1 MHKTFIQAG
10 IIGWPVSHS
19 RSPAIHN
26 YWIDQYKLSGAYGL
40 FAVQP
45 NDLETAI
52 LGLKALGIAGC
63 NVTIPHKVAAM
74 QYMDWI
80 DPQAKRIGAIN
91 TIVVGS
97 DGLLRG
103 FNNDGYG
110 YIQSLHEVQ
119 PNWKADTGPIT
130 VLGAGGACRAIIVA
144 LIDAGAKEIRIL
156 NRSMDKTIA
165 IAQEFETVVSA
176 YNWNERNEALK
187 DCAMLINTTSLGMH
201 GQAPL
206 EIDLERLPV
215 NALVSDAVYAPLE
228 TPLLMRARLRGNATV
243 NGLGMLLH
251 QARPA
256 FNAWFGVTP
265 EVTPEL
271 YKTIISTF

>member
-1 MHKTFIQAG
+1 MQKIFIQAG

-26 YWIDQYKLSGAYGL
+26 YWIDQLKLSGAYGL

-45 NDLETAI
+45 SALGTAI
-52 LGLKALGIAGC
+52 RSLKALGIAGC
-63 NVTIPHKVAAM
+63 NVTIPHKVLAM
-74 QYMDWI
+74 QYVDWI

-91 TIVVGS
+91 TIVVES

-110 YIQSLHEVQ
+110 YIQSLYEVR
-119 PNWKADTGPIT
+119 PSWKADTGPIT
-130 VLGAGGACRAIIVA
+130 VLGAGGASRAIIVA

-156 NRSMDKTIA
+156 NRSMDKAIA
-165 IAQEFETVVSA
+165 IAQEFEAAVTA
-176 YNWNERNEALK
+176 YNWNDRNEVLK

-228 TPLLMRARLRGNATV
+228 TPLLMHARLRGNTCV

-256 FNAWFGVTP
+256 FNSWFGVMP

-271 YKTIISTF
+271 YKTIISTC